1 MSRFVPRRRSPS
13 SFCQGVRLGN
23 VALRSMTAGH
33 GQVVN
38 AMSIHTPS
46 HLKQSAKK
54 KGVHLGSAE
63 QHSIAAG
70 YGQVVIAVSILTLSH
85 LKLECDEN

>member
-1 MSRFVPRRRSPS
+1 M
-13 SFCQGVRLGN
+13 RLGN

-33 GQVVN
+33 GQVVI
-38 AMSIHTPS
+38 AVSIHTPS
-46 HLKQSAKK
+46 HLIQSAKIK
-54 KGVHLGSAE
+54 VRLGSAE